1 VNKFPGENRVQD
13 CAAFGGNDIARGMKI
28 FPKSIIVS
36 YNPQAASFHRESLRE
51 HVQGNALRLLK
62 NHPVAFHAIAVV
74 DSHEEADQAIA
85 NFTHLQ
91 RVAQG
96 LAEPVLA
103 AH

>member
-1 VNKFPGENRVQD
+1 
-13 CAAFGGNDIARGMKI
+13 MKVI
-28 FPKSIIVS
+28 LKSIIVS
-36 YNPQAASFHRESLRE
+36 YNPQADSFHRESLRE

-62 NHPVAFHAIAVV
+62 HHPVVYHAIAVV
-74 DSHEEADQAIA
+74 DTAEEADQAIA
-85 NFTHLQ
+85 NFSRLQ